1 MLTTLMLLLAQPVP
15 IAPTG
20 PERRPAA
27 PAVRPF
33 GAEPAPIYT
42 HDIDIRQGSR
52 ILWQGVLTVG
62 GRAGSSIS
70 ISTSGPLPGCTGD
83 ENRTR
88 SGEQLQVYMT
98 SSAAPLGANV
108 DVRWTQPVGEGCPPS
123 GGVRTSQVVQ
133 ALALRPGET
142 RVIDVDEG
150 LRISITRR

>member
-1 MLTTLMLLLAQPVP
+1 
-15 IAPTG
+15 
-20 PERRPAA
+20 
-27 PAVRPF
+27 
-33 GAEPAPIYT
+33 
-42 HDIDIRQGSR
+42 
-52 ILWQGVLTVG
+52 
-62 GRAGSSIS
+62 
-70 ISTSGPLPGCTGD
+70 
-83 ENRTR
+83 
-88 SGEQLQVYMT
+88 MT